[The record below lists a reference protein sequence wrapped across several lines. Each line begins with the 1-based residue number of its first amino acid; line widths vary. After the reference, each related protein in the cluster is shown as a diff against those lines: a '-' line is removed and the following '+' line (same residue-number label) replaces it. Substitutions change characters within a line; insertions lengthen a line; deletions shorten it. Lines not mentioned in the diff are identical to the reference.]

1 MIARTGELLIE
12 RYQLY
17 VQLPRE
23 RRPKARGGGREG
35 ARLTDG
41 NLNPST
47 RVSREGVLRNDD
59 SLQIEINQNNLTAA

>member
-23 RRPKARGGGREG
+23 RGGQKLEEEEEGREG

-47 RVSREGVLRNDD
+47 RVSREGSAAERRQPPDRN
-59 SLQIEINQNNLTAA
+59 